1 MTARPLKNL
10 KIGINISKNRKWKR
24 DKERKIDG
32 GGVTDRG

>member
-10 KIGINISKNRKWKR
+10 KKRINISKNRKQKR
-24 DKERKIDG
+24 DKARKIDG